1 MNFIVRVGNTTK
13 TNFKVKST
21 GDISGN
27 DASFNN
33 IQFLGKILK
42 EDGTEFTGGATYD
55 STTDIN
61 VKDADI
67 NGTLDVGGMFSGK
80 ITLFEGTTR

>member
-1 MNFIVRVGNTTK
+1 M
-13 TNFKVKST
+13 
-21 GDISGN
+21 
-27 DASFNN
+27 
-33 IQFLGKILK
+33 K

-67 NGTLDVGGMFSGK
+67 NGTLDVGDVFCK
-80 ITLFEGTTR
+80 ITLFGAQQGNTGTASLNGDALPNGH